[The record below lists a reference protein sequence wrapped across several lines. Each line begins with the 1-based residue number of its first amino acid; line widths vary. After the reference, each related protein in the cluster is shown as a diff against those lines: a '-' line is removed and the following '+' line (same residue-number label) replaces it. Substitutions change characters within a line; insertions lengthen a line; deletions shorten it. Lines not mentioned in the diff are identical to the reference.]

1 MQRVGIIAFLH
12 QLVSYFLRFF
22 AGTAEDD
29 AVYLRIVVHNTFQ
42 GSILVFGMYTEG
54 YVFHVA
60 GAFIFASDGDFLGIA
75 QVLLGDA
82 CDFRAHGSGEQQG
95 VALLR
100 HIGENGVD
108 AVCESHVQHFV
119 RFVHN
124 HVLYGGEGHGF
135 AFHQVQ
141 QSSRCGYDDVYTPF
155 QGAYLAF
162 DGRASIYG
170 QHSQAIGI
178 FRIIVQVACYLQTK
192 FAGGA
197 ENK

>member
-1 MQRVGIIAFLH
+1 
-12 QLVSYFLRFF
+12 
-22 AGTAEDD
+22 
-29 AVYLRIVVHNTFQ
+29 
-42 GSILVFGMYTEG
+42 MYTEG

-124 HVLYGGEGHGF
+124 HVLYGGGDT
-135 AFHQVQ
+135 VLRSIRS
-141 QSSRCGYDDVYTPF
+141 SSRPGVATMMCTPRFRARIWLSMDEPPYTGNTRKPSVY
-155 QGAYLAF
+155 L
-162 DGRASIYG
+162 
-170 QHSQAIGI
+170 
-178 FRIIVQVACYLQTK
+178 
-192 FAGGA
+192 
-197 ENK
+197 E